1 MLPYVPRWR
10 PRTLAFLGAAA
21 IALIALPAFVSSP
34 YALHV
39 LVLVFVAV
47 AQGESWNVLGGYT
60 GQYSVGHAAYFGL
73 GAYVTVILL
82 QSHQVP
88 PWVGAWVAVVIA
100 VLAGLVIGSITFRLR
115 GPYFTL
121 ASIAVAEI
129 FRLGALTWKSVTNGA
144 EGIVVPDLPPLKLA
158 GRVVTDFGSKVPFYY
173 LGLALV
179 AATIFANWWVQ
190 HSKLGY
196 CFQAIR
202 EDQDAAFSLGISLP
216 FHKNL
221 ALAISVVFTSLA
233 GAFYGVYVGFVDP
246 ATLLGTDVSIQFM
259 LICIIGGI
267 GTIGGPVVGALVL
280 VPLSE
285 ALRSNLITDVLVG
298 TGLVGETSRTGL
310 FLREHLAHAHALVY
324 GLLVIATILFMPDGV
339 SGFAR
344 KLLARRRRR
353 PVPAPQLQGVA

>member
-1 MLPYVPRWR
+1 MRVLAPRLR
-10 PRTLAFLGAAA
+10 PRT
-21 IALIALPAFVSSP
+21 IALLVAATGALLAVPALVSSP

-39 LVLVFVAV
+39 LVLLFVAV

-73 GAYVTVILL
+73 GAYVTVTLL
-82 QSHQVP
+82 QFHHVP
-88 PWVGAWVAVVIA
+88 PWMGAWIAVSVAVPVA
-100 VLAGLVIGSITFRLR
+100 LVIGSITFRLR

-144 EGIVVPDLPPLKLA
+144 EGILVADLPPLRLGGWTVA
-158 GRVVTDFGSKVPFYY
+158 DFTSKVPFYY

-179 AATIFANWWVQ
+179 AAAVFANWWVQ

-196 CFQAIR
+196 FFQAIR
-202 EDQDAAFSLGISLP
+202 EDQDAAYSLGISLP
-216 FHKNL
+216 LYKNL

-233 GAFYGVYVGFVDP
+233 GAFYGLYVGFVDP
-246 ATLLGTDVSIQFM
+246 ATVLSTDVSIQFM

-298 TGLVGETSRTGL
+298 SGLVEETSRTGM

-324 GLLVIATILFMPDGV
+324 GLLVVATILFMPEGV
-339 SGFAR
+339 LGFFR
-344 KLLARRRRR
+344 KLFARRRRPAVAV
-353 PVPAPQLQGVA
+353 PVLQGEA

>member
-10 PRTLAFLGAAA
+10 PRTLALVGAAA
-21 IALIALPAFVSSP
+21 VALLALPALVSSP
-34 YALHV
+34 YVLHV
-39 LVLVFVAV
+39 LVLLLVAV
-47 AQGESWNVLGGYT
+47 AQGESWNILGGYT

-82 QSHQVP
+82 QSRQMP
-88 PWVGAWVAVVIA
+88 PWVGAWVAVGVA

-144 EGIVVPDLPPLKLA
+144 EGIVVADLPPLQL
-158 GRVVTDFGSKVPFYY
+158 GGWTVTDFGSKVPFYY

-202 EDQDAAFSLGISLP
+202 EDQDAAYSLGISLP
-216 FHKNL
+216 LYKNI
-221 ALAISVVFTSLA
+221 ALGLSVVFTSLT
-233 GAFYGVYVGFVDP
+233 GAFYGLYVGFVDP
-246 ATLLGTDVSIQFM
+246 ATLISTDVSIQFM

-267 GTIGGPVVGALVL
+267 GTIAGPVVGALVL

-285 ALRSNLITDVLVG
+285 ALRSNLITDALVG
-298 TGLVGETSRTGL
+298 SGLVEETSRTGL
-310 FLREHLAHAHALVY
+310 FLREHLAHAHALIY
-324 GLLVIATILFMPDGV
+324 GLLVIATILFMPEGV
-339 SGFAR
+339 LGFAR
-344 KLLARRRRR
+344 KLLTRRRATAAAAQ
-353 PVPAPQLQGVA
+353 PLQGEA

>member
-1 MLPYVPRWR
+1 MLPHVAHWR
-10 PRTLAFLGAAA
+10 PRTLALLAAA
-21 IALIALPAFVSSP
+21 AAALVAIPALVSSP

-39 LVLVFVAV
+39 LVLLFVAI

-60 GQYSVGHAAYFGL
+60 GQYSVGHAAYFGI

-82 QSHQVP
+82 QSRQVS
-88 PWVGAWVAVVIA
+88 PWMGAWIAVAAA

-129 FRLGALTWKSVTNGA
+129 FRLGALTWKGLTNGA
-144 EGIVVPDLPPLKLA
+144 EGIVLSDLPSL
-158 GRVVTDFGSKVPFYY
+158 RVGGWTVTDFTTKVPFYY

-179 AATIFANWWVQ
+179 GATIFANWWVQ

-202 EDQDAAFSLGISLP
+202 EDQDAAYSLGIALP
-216 FHKNL
+216 LYKNL

-233 GAFYGVYVGFVDP
+233 GAFYGLYVGFIDP
-246 ATLLGTDVSIQFM
+246 ATLLSTDVSIQFM
-259 LICIIGGI
+259 LIAIIGGI

-285 ALRSNLITDVLVG
+285 ALRSNLITDLLVG
-298 TGLVGETSRTGL
+298 AGLVEETSRTGM
-310 FLREHLAHAHALVY
+310 FLREHLAHAHALIY
-324 GLLVIATILFMPDGV
+324 GLLVIATILFMPEGV
-339 SGFAR
+339 LGYVR
-344 KLLARRRRR
+344 KLLARRRR
-353 PVPAPQLQGVA
+353 PAVAVHALQGEA